1 MTASEVLRI
10 GTEWRAGEQTFAS
23 INPFT
28 QEPWA
33 TVPEATKSDVDDA
46 IAAAREA
53 FDHGPWPRLSA
64 EQRAAVLY
72 RIADLIEREAEE
84 LALAECQDN
93 GKGIREISGQ
103 IKSLATWYRYFG
115 QLASGHEGR
124 VVNTGKPNFFGYVID
139 EPVGVVAAI
148 LPWNSPLFLLA
159 FKLAPALAVGCT
171 FVAKP
176 SEVAPVSILR
186 FARVLQEAGVP
197 DGVFNTV
204 AGSGPEVGQ
213 WLVSSDQVDKVTF
226 TGSDRV
232 GALVA
237 ESAGS
242 HLADVALELGGKSA
256 NIVFGDA
263 DIDAA
268 VNGLVAGIFAAGG
281 QTCIAGSRALIHSS
295 IYDEVLDRV
304 CRRAAD
310 IRLGDPLDTSTD
322 MGPLASEA
330 QFLKV
335 HRYCKLAREQGIEIR
350 HGGEPSELGGWFFEP
365 TVMVDVD
372 DAHPV
377 WCEEIFG
384 PILACQ
390 QFTDDAEA
398 YAVANASP
406 YGLAAGVWT
415 NDIRRAFAA
424 VRQLRA
430 GSVWVNAYRTMGPSM
445 PFGGVKK
452 SGHGRENGVEGLRE
466 FLQPKAVWIET
477 EAVVRDPFTIG

>member
-1 MTASEVLRI
+1 MTANELLRI
-10 GTEWRAGEQTFAS
+10 GTEWRPGERTFDS

-28 QEPWA
+28 QVPWA
-33 TVPEATKSDVDDA
+33 AVPEATKADVDDA

-64 EQRAAVLY
+64 DERAAVLY
-72 RIADLIEREAEE
+72 RIADLIERDADA
-84 LALAECQDN
+84 LALAESQDN
-93 GKGIREISGQ
+93 GKGIREVSGQ
-103 IKSLATWYRYFG
+103 IRALPAWYRYFG
-115 QLASGHEGR
+115 QLASGLEGR
-124 VVNTGKPNFFGYVID
+124 GVNTGKPNFFGYVVE

-186 FARVLQEAGVP
+186 FARVLEEAGVP

-204 AGSGPEVGQ
+204 AGSRPEVGQ
-213 WLVSSDQVDKVTF
+213 WLVASDQVDKVSF

-232 GALVA
+232 GAQVA

-263 DIDAA
+263 DVDAA
-268 VNGLVAGIFAAGG
+268 VNGLLAGIFAAGG
-281 QTCIAGSRALIHSS
+281 QTCIAGSRALIHAS
-295 IYDEVLDRV
+295 IYDEMLDRV
-304 CRRAAD
+304 CKRAAE
-310 IRLGDPLDTSTD
+310 IRLGNPLEMSTD

-335 HRYCKLAREQGIEIR
+335 SRYCELAREQGIDIR
-350 HGGEPSELGGWFFEP
+350 HGGEPSELGGWFFTP
-365 TVMVDVD
+365 TVMADVD
-372 DAHPV
+372 NAHPV

-384 PILACQ
+384 PVLACQ
-390 QFTDDAEA
+390 QFSDDAEA
-398 YAVANASP
+398 YGMANASP

-415 NDIRRAFAA
+415 NDIGRAFAA

-430 GSVWVNAYRTMGPSM
+430 GTVWVNTYRTMGPSM

-466 FLQPKAVWIET
+466 FLQPKAVWIEI
-477 EAVVRDPFTIG
+477 EGAVRDPFTVG